1 MFSVTRAENSL
12 AFLEPDKGCPGDLLY
27 SIQPPN
33 EQRQIEM
40 EYVMEDLRA
49 AYFLHRPRR
58 ISDLLVPHLLE
69 QEHPYTIVGEV
80 KLSLIDYENFTEDL
94 LADRAFLE
102 RYDGPLSVD
111 GVYQCLLVREWS
123 RTEGIL
129 VVPKDGFVFH
139 AAAYL
144 P

>member
-1 MFSVTRAENSL
+1 
-12 AFLEPDKGCPGDLLY
+12 
-27 SIQPPN
+27 
-33 EQRQIEM
+33 
-40 EYVMEDLRA
+40 MEDIQT
-49 AYFLHRPRR
+49 AYFLYRPRR

-69 QEHPYTIVGEV
+69 QEHPYTIVEEV
-80 KLSLIDYENFTEDL
+80 RLSHIDYENFTEDL

-123 RTEGIL
+123 STEGIL

-139 AAAYL
+139 ASAYL